1 MVFIILKNKITFTD
15 NELKHSQY
23 YQKLD
28 DCKNTFSKEK
38 TGGKKYKKL
47 KSSQKMI

>member
-28 DCKNTFSKEK
+28 DCKNTFSEEK
-38 TGGKKYKKL
+38 TGGKKTKNLNHHKK
-47 KSSQKMI
+47 